1 MALSIKNFKFKVV
14 ESLPVILLFLISL
27 NGISIIEVSFFTVNI
42 HYILV
47 YYWSLREPE
56 SLGYGFV
63 FLSGIISDVVLG
75 LPLGINSLS
84 LLLVASTAAY
94 IRVFTV
100 RVTLIN
106 DWLSFIPALLLANL
120 IYFIS
125 LFFSDFSTDYLS
137 LFKSSIFTFIF
148 YPVLWIFFTAISKL
162 SKI

>member
-1 MALSIKNFKFKVV
+1 MALRVNTI
-14 ESLPVILLFLISL
+14 LPKIFQLIPLILLFFISL